1 MNRTTLLIALA
12 ALPAACSDPV
22 APLLWFDRIE
32 TPTIPTGRLALT
44 AISGVDVFDMTAGSF
59 EPVTD
64 ERSNCVNWHPDGR
77 QMLLSDLVIV
87 QVTGERTRIPM
98 ESDSIIGGCGEF
110 TADGAWI
117 FFEGRRATE
126 ESWASHIWRIR
137 PDGTQLEQVMAGGLM
152 PSPSPDGTR
161 VAFKLYGSLMGTA
174 VYYVMTRTIGSAAID
189 TISPPV
195 LFCDNDPTC
204 AGRITA
210 VRWSP
215 TGEWIAYA
223 IKSAALLGGGP
234 NVGLIKY
241 GSLVRLVRPDG
252 SETRYIGPPGSEPHH
267 HGFQGDINWSPDGEW
282 LVGPSFPG
290 SRIRLVHLASGEGV
304 MLNTSVGA
312 FLSAAWTSH

>member
-1 MNRTTLLIALA
+1 MNRIKLLIALA
-12 ALPAACSDPV
+12 VLPAACSDPV

-32 TPTIPTGRLALT
+32 TPAIPTGRLALT
-44 AISGVDVFDMTAGSF
+44 ARDTVNVFDMIAGSF
-59 EPVTD
+59 EPVAE
-64 ERSNCVNWHPDGR
+64 ERSRCVSWHPDGE
-77 QMLLSDLVIV
+77 QMLLENLVIV
-87 QVTGERTRIPM
+87 QLTGERARIPTGG
-98 ESDSIIGGCGEF
+98 DSISAGCGEF
-110 TADGAWI
+110 TADGTWI

-137 PDGTQLEQVMAGGLM
+137 PDGTQLEQIIAGARM
-152 PSPSPDGTR
+152 PSPSPDGSR
-161 VAFKLYGSLMGTA
+161 VAFRRYGILVATG
-174 VYYVMTRTIGSAAID
+174 VYYVMTLTVGGAAID

-195 LFCDNDPTC
+195 TSCSEPFC
-204 AGRITA
+204 AGEITA

-223 IKSAALLGGGP
+223 TKSAALQGGGP
-234 NVGLIKY
+234 YISQIRY
-241 GSLVRLVRPDG
+241 GSLVLLVRPDG

-304 MLNTSVGA
+304 MLNTSVGQ
-312 FLSAAWTSH
+312 FLSADWTH